1 MNCPTCG
8 AENLPEAQFCGSCG
22 VPLAIQP
29 DEPEGI
35 IYCTSCGTK
44 NSTAARDCSECGNE
58 LRHSPGKGGFPSGPS
73 PKDDG
78 PRAGAIQG
86 DLDRLI
92 AETFRVYRGSFW
104 QFFFI
109 ALIAEVPLIV
119 ASVVPITA
127 VAVIFALLGILLYV
141 VADAA
146 TIYGVAW
153 SYLGRDVRVSEC
165 YSRAWRKFWP
175 LLIGWIVFAIA
186 LILSLVLVLILV
198 GIILLFYLLVSRF
211 FYSQA
216 IVFEGKMPLAALGR
230 SRDLVKGSWW
240 RVFVIGIVFVLG
252 IFLISM
258 ILSVPGFLF
267 EPVVPV
273 LGGLLL
279 GIAAAVAAPIGYIGA
294 TVVYIHLR
302 NSKETYDLEA
312 MAAELDR

>member
-8 AENLPEAQFCGSCG
+8 IENLPDAEFCSNCG

-29 DEPEGI
+29 EEPEGI

-44 NSTAARDCSECGNE
+44 NSTASRNCSECGNE
-58 LRHSPGKGGFPSGPS
+58 LRHSPSKGSFPVGVSSG
-73 PKDDG
+73 DLG
-78 PRAGAIQG
+78 QGVGAAQG

-92 AETFRVYRGSFW
+92 AETFRIYRGSFW

-127 VAVIFALLGILLYV
+127 VAVIFFLLGILLYI

-175 LLIGWIVFAIA
+175 LLIGWIVFAVA
-186 LILSLVLVLILV
+186 LLLAAVLWLILV
-198 GIILLFYLLVSRF
+198 GIVLFFYLLVSRF

-240 RVFVIGIVFVLG
+240 RVFVIGIVFFVG

-267 EPVVPV
+267 EPVVPA
-273 LGGLLL
+273 LGALLV

-294 TVVYIHLR
+294 TVVYFHLR
-302 NSKETYDLEA
+302 NGNETYTLED
-312 MAAELDR
+312 MAVELDR

>member
-8 AENLPEAQFCGSCG
+8 IENPPDAEFCGNCG

-29 DEPEGI
+29 EEPEGI

-44 NSTAARDCSECGNE
+44 NSTASRNCSECGNE
-58 LRHSPGKGGFPSGPS
+58 LRHSPSKGGFPVGVSSG
-73 PKDDG
+73 DLG
-78 PRAGAIQG
+78 QGMGAVQG

-92 AETFRVYRGSFW
+92 AETFRIYRRSFR

-119 ASVVPITA
+119 ASLIPITA
-127 VAVIFALLGILLYV
+127 VAVIFALLGILLYI

-153 SYLGRDVRVSEC
+153 SYLDRKITVSEC

-175 LLIGWIVFAIA
+175 LLIGWIVFAVA
-186 LILSLVLVLILV
+186 LVLSGILVLILV
-198 GIILLFYLLVSRF
+198 GIILLFYILVSRF

-216 IVFEGKMPLAALGR
+216 IVLEGKMPLAALGR
-230 SRDLVKGSWW
+230 SRDLVKGNWW
-240 RVFVIGIVFVLG
+240 RVFVIGIIFVVG

-258 ILSVPGFLF
+258 ILSVPGFLI
-267 EPVVPV
+267 EPFVPV
-273 LGGLLL
+273 LGALLL
-279 GIAAAVAAPIGYIGA
+279 GIAAAVVAPIGYIGA
-294 TVVYIHLR
+294 TVVYFHLR
-302 NSKETYDLEA
+302 NGKETYTLED
-312 MAAELDR
+312 MAVELDR